1 MPRTLRKEAIF
12 DKTGS
17 QVLAHKSATELKQM
31 LSTGEVIHVCRRCG
45 SPATARRCVGVS
57 AKKQPHQPIYAA
69 TDLFRETRMSN
80 TSISLAEVLANV
92 GIADTVGRVKAAQR
106 KIRAWPLVGDTK
118 AVRVGHTASGDRV
131 IG

>member
-1 MPRTLRKEAIF
+1 MPRTLRKEAVF

-17 QVLAHKSATELKQM
+17 QVLAHKNPTELKLM

-45 SPATARRCVGVS
+45 WPATARRCAGVS
-57 AKKQPHQPIYAA
+57 AKKQPHQLIYAA

-80 TSISLAEVLANV
+80 SSISLADVLANV
-92 GIADTVGRVKAAQR
+92 GIADTVGRIKAAQR

-118 AVRVGHTASGDRV
+118 AVRVGIGDCRDRA
-131 IG
+131 

>member
-1 MPRTLRKEAIF
+1 MPRTLRKEAVF
-12 DKTGS
+12 DKTGTK
-17 QVLAHKSATELKQM
+17 VLAHKSATELKQM

-45 SPATARRCVGVS
+45 GPVMARRCAGVS

-80 TSISLAEVLANV
+80 TSISMAEVLANV
-92 GIADTVGRVKAAQR
+92 GIAGTMGRIKAAQR

-118 AVRVGHTASGDRV
+118 AVRVGHTISRD
-131 IG
+131 